1 MATNFL
7 SSEDIDFVS
16 NFSFQETDIPCK
28 DFPNVFGSS
37 ATVQAEVVSSTHN
50 EVLLE
55 PTPISPQGM
64 VVVEKYDYW
73 HGDNDFLASLKTLLK
88 EPSTVPL
95 HPEGSSQTVPCYPI
109 STLSEENKSMKTE
122 GRMTRRWSEDMKSIG
137 VVSLGSA
144 SDSEDSGNF
153 TSFRSSRVEQWNQRY
168 RELKRFRKEHGHCL
182 VPLNWPSNHSL
193 AHWVKR
199 QRYQFR
205 MKREGKHSTLTAERQ
220 TALESMGFVWD
231 SHAAGWEER
240 WNELRTFKERHGHC
254 NIPKKH
260 PENQQLAVWVKCQR
274 RQFKLF
280 AVGNNSNMTRGRI
293 EQLQVLGFV
302 FDPRSRKK
310 RMSAISV

>member
-1 MATNFL
+1 MATTFL
-7 SSEDIDFVS
+7 SSEDIDYVS
-16 NFSFQETDIPCK
+16 NFSFEEPSDIPFN
-28 DFPNVFGSS
+28 DFSNGIGSS
-37 ATVQAEVVSSTHN
+37 ERAQVTAEPVPSSRQN

-64 VVVEKYDYW
+64 VVVDKYLSW
-73 HGDNDFLASLKTLLK
+73 NGNNDFLASLKNLLK
-88 EPSTVPL
+88 EPSAVPV
-95 HPEGSSQTVPCYPI
+95 QAVPCHPI
-109 STLSEENKSMKTE
+109 SSFSDESSKAKGQMP
-122 GRMTRRWSEDMKSIG
+122 RRVSEDMKSIG
-137 VVSLGSA
+137 VVSLDSA
-144 SDSEDSGNF
+144 SDSEDSGNC
-153 TSFRSSRVEQWNQRY
+153 TSFRSSHVEQWNQRY

-205 MKREGKHSTLTAERQ
+205 MKREGKHSTLTCERQ
-220 TALESMGFVWD
+220 AALEGLGFVWD

-240 WNELRTFKERHGHC
+240 WNELRTFRERHGHC
-254 NIPKKH
+254 NVPKKY

-280 AVGNNSNMTRGRI
+280 AGGDNSNMTKGRI
-293 EQLQVLGFV
+293 EKLQVLGFV

-310 RMSAISV
+310 RMNSSIFV